1 MLFRTITLNNLNKP
15 KILLAG
21 IAKNEAAY
29 LTEWCFHH
37 LRLGIEGIMVYVNN
51 TTDNSTAVLDKI
63 GQNHNVHYQVVDGI
77 EDRVDEQMSALI
89 HPNYLRRTPLQ
100 AASYADIYRSTDS
113 SEYDYILYL
122 DIDEF
127 LMPTSPINEVFQ
139 TRKEAYYFK
148 WFSCTGDAKTFSEM
162 PENLNGE
169 YDEFTKSMV
178 KTGLNNIHFISPHT
192 VKVDKC
198 EFKIEQETL
207 VLHRVLR
214 SVEEYKAMILRSTPS
229 VTHRMKNGMKL
240 NRKGWTQKHSESLQ
254 ASNYFTLED
263 YHTKLEKFAS
273 DNGVNQEIDLARQS
287 ILARSKEFSDYISE
301 LNFINSEVI
310 KVLPGTGLK
319 HLSLTNILKQL
330 AITVFTRVF
339 FPSLAIK
346 HTPTSTYLKE
356 RFGLAPKKTHRD

>member
-1 MLFRTITLNNLNKP
+1 MNNLDKP
-15 KILLAG
+15 RILLAG

-37 LRLGIEGIMVYVNN
+37 LQLGITGIMVYVNN

-63 GQNHNVHYQVVDGI
+63 GQNHNVRYQVVDGI
-77 EDRVDEQMSALI
+77 EDRVDGEMSALI
-89 HPNYLRRTPLQ
+89 HPNYMRRTPLQ
-100 AASYADIYRSTDS
+100 AASYADIYRSVNS

-127 LMPTSPINEVFQ
+127 LMPTSLISEVFQ
-139 TRKEAYYFK
+139 ARKDAYYFR
-148 WFSCTGDAKTFSEM
+148 WFSCTGDPTTFSEM

-169 YDEFTKSMV
+169 YDEFTKTMV
-178 KTGLNNIHFISPHT
+178 KTGLNSIQFISPHT
-192 VKVDKC
+192 VKVEQC
-198 EFKIEQETL
+198 EFTIEKETL

-254 ASNYFTLED
+254 ASKYHTLKD
-263 YHTKLEKFAS
+263 YHTELEKFVS
-273 DNGVNQEIDLARQS
+273 DNKVKQEIDLARQS
-287 ILARSKEFSDYISE
+287 ILGRAKEFNDYICE

-319 HLSLTNILKQL
+319 HLSLSNILKQF
-330 AITVFTRVF
+330 AITVFTRIF

-356 RFGLAPKKTHRD
+356 RFGLASKKTHRD